1 MVLSKDFGWR
11 PIASFTVIPGELR
24 GMIRCLR
31 GRRGGDW
38 ETGGQGDRSDETE
51 NRRVCPCGFP
61 SSLPV
66 KGEKNR
72 ETENGYERNLELNFR
87 NFNMRKTLLFLL
99 SIAALA
105 SCQTTTKKNTEK
117 IVFASILPLQYFTDQ
132 ITGNLY
138 VSEVM
143 VPPGVGPETYNPTP
157 RQMAAMAK
165 AGAFFANGFL
175 GFEEAYLDKFKSNN
189 PNLIF
194 VNTSV
199 GVELI
204 QATGHDD
211 GDQVHEK
218 GVDPHTWSSPE
229 GARIIA
235 RNIYNGMVK
244 IDPANQ
250 SKYQTNLDRLLTRID
265 SVDLVVKEILTNIP
279 SRKFMVFHP
288 ALGYF
293 AREYGL
299 EQLSIEFEG
308 KIPTP
313 RHIQDIVLQA
323 KAQNIKYIM
332 IQREF
337 DVENAEIIANETG
350 SKVIQIDPLAYD
362 WPGQMISL
370 ARKMAAAK

>member
-1 MVLSKDFGWR
+1 MRKIVLS
-11 PIASFTVIPGELR
+11 IFTI
-24 GMIRCLR
+24 I
-31 GRRGGDW
+31 
-38 ETGGQGDRSDETE
+38 
-51 NRRVCPCGFP
+51 
-61 SSLPV
+61 
-66 KGEKNR
+66 
-72 ETENGYERNLELNFR
+72 
-87 NFNMRKTLLFLL
+87 
-99 SIAALA
+99 ALA
-105 SCQTTTKKNTEK
+105 SCQTTPKKPSEK

-138 VSEVM
+138 TSIVM

-157 RQMAAMAK
+157 RQMSEMSK

-175 GFEEAYLDKFKSNN
+175 GFEDAFLENFKSIN
-189 PNLIF
+189 PGLAFI
-194 VNTSV
+194 NTST

-204 QATGHDD
+204 RATGHDH
-211 GDQVHEK
+211 GDNQHEK
-218 GVDPHTWSSPE
+218 GVDPHTWSSPD

-235 RNIYNGMVK
+235 KNICDGMVK
-244 IDPANQ
+244 IDPAN
-250 SKYQTNLDRLLTRID
+250 KTKFRENLDRLLTKID
-265 SVDLVVKEILTNIP
+265 SVDKVVKAILADIP

-313 RHIQDIVLQA
+313 KHIQGIVEEA

-332 IQREF
+332 IQKEF

-362 WPGQMISL
+362 WPGEMISL

>member
-1 MVLSKDFGWR
+1 
-11 PIASFTVIPGELR
+11 
-24 GMIRCLR
+24 
-31 GRRGGDW
+31 
-38 ETGGQGDRSDETE
+38 
-51 NRRVCPCGFP
+51 
-61 SSLPV
+61 
-66 KGEKNR
+66 
-72 ETENGYERNLELNFR
+72 
-87 NFNMRKTLLFLL
+87 MRKTTLFILT
-99 SIAALA
+99 IITLA
-105 SCQTTTKKNTEK
+105 SCQTTPKKPSGK

-138 VSEVM
+138 TSVVM

-157 RQMAAMAK
+157 RQMSEMSK

-175 GFEEAYLDKFKSNN
+175 GFEDAFLENFKSIN
-189 PNLIF
+189 PGLAFI
-194 VNTSV
+194 NTSA

-204 QATGHDD
+204 HAAGYDH
-211 GDQVHEK
+211 GDHQHEK
-218 GVDPHTWSSPE
+218 GVDPHTWSSPD
-229 GARIIA
+229 GARVIA
-235 RNIYNGMVK
+235 KNIFDGMVK
-244 IDPANQ
+244 IDPANKVKFQ
-250 SKYQTNLDRLLTRID
+250 ENLDRLLTKID
-265 SVDLVVKEILTNIP
+265 SVDKVVKAILTDIP

-293 AREYGL
+293 ARQYGL

-313 RHIQDIVLQA
+313 KHIQGIVEEA

-332 IQREF
+332 IQIEF

-362 WPGQMISL
+362 WPGEMISL

>member
-1 MVLSKDFGWR
+1 
-11 PIASFTVIPGELR
+11 
-24 GMIRCLR
+24 
-31 GRRGGDW
+31 
-38 ETGGQGDRSDETE
+38 
-51 NRRVCPCGFP
+51 
-61 SSLPV
+61 
-66 KGEKNR
+66 
-72 ETENGYERNLELNFR
+72 
-87 NFNMRKTLLFLL
+87 MRQI
-99 SIAALA
+99 SIFIFAIISLA
-105 SCQTTTKKNTEK
+105 SCQLTPKKPSEK

-138 VSEVM
+138 TSVVM

-157 RQMAAMAK
+157 RQMSEMSK

-175 GFEEAYLDKFKSNN
+175 GFEDAFLENFKSIN
-189 PNLIF
+189 PNLAFI
-194 VNTSV
+194 NTST

-204 QATGHDD
+204 RATGHDH
-211 GDQVHEK
+211 GDHQHEK
-218 GVDPHTWSSPE
+218 GVDPHTWSSPD

-235 RNIYNGMVK
+235 KNIFDGMVK
-244 IDPANQ
+244 IDPANKVKFQ
-250 SKYQTNLDRLLTRID
+250 ENLDRLLTKID
-265 SVDLVVKEILTNIP
+265 SVDKVVKAILTDIP

-293 AREYGL
+293 AREYNL

-313 RHIQDIVLQA
+313 KHIQGIVEEA

-332 IQREF
+332 IQKEF

-362 WPGQMISL
+362 WPGEMISL